1 MSPECSYSHSVVFF
15 SIKQL
20 RVQQSPVQTVR
31 WDSHTPYRFTTII
44 YTLTVQQTP
53 SNQQLELD
61 LITSCSNRFIIIL
74 SVYMLFCHS
83 VFTKPGSRIS
93 GSMYQKPWIKKKKNL
108 MIIFIVDWSV
118 ISLTDWLTT
127 STFKAFIRR
136 FCPKRLAVIHS
147 HTDGDGCHA
156 SGAVCDALTCSQ
168 GKPGFKPATF

>member
-93 GSMYQKPWIKKKKNL
+93 GSMYQKPWIKKKKIL
-108 MIIFIVDWSV
+108 WLF
-118 ISLTDWLTT
+118 SLLIDLLFPWLIDWLHLHL
-127 STFKAFIRR
+127 R
-136 FCPKRLAVIHS
+136 FVTLWHAARASQDSNQRPSRLLDDTLYLLSYSRHYWLVVLS
-147 HTDGDGCHA
+147 
-156 SGAVCDALTCSQ
+156 L
-168 GKPGFKPATF
+168 